1 MPHLGNQQSRILC
14 INCIKSLL
22 LVDYRCAAHVLSGV
36 IKRLATSTTM
46 NVAEVSTLY
55 ECLRTVAKHFKSTI
69 KNKELLDEAM
79 EILEL
84 HPFT

>member
-1 MPHLGNQQSRILC
+1 
-14 INCIKSLL
+14 
-22 LVDYRCAAHVLSGV
+22 
-36 IKRLATSTTM
+36 M

-55 ECLRTVAKHFKSTI
+55 ECLRTVAKHFESTI